1 MSLITE
7 ETLAGRCV
15 MALKLKHEFF
25 KVIVQFQ
32 INSLINVGGL
42 EAIASL
48 RVVL

>member
-1 MSLITE
+1 
-7 ETLAGRCV
+7 